1 MVRLDRMETFAEGI
15 ATRVPFALP
24 LAILRAHLDEA
35 VLVSDEDLR
44 RAVLV
49 LAETVRQ
56 TAEGAGAASTAAA
69 LRLRAQLRGKT
80 VVQHHVGD
88 VARDLRR
95 PRPRRRRGGYAACC
109 GVRDPVRGA
118 RGRVPGTSRGGRAM
132 THRER
137 IDAAVRGERPDR
149 VPAAVWRHFPGD
161 DQRAE
166 QMARVH
172 IEHYRVYDL
181 DLLKVTPASG
191 YYGDDWG
198 LRAGFKP
205 NREGVRH
212 YTDRPIK
219 KAADWERLKRV
230 DPSQGVYGREAHA
243 IRLVAEAV
251 GREVPVLETVFS
263 PLSVARTLAGE
274 QATVRYLR
282 EEPEA
287 LHRGLEVI
295 ADVTAAFVR
304 EVIAAGADGVFF
316 STQMATTDLLTEEE
330 YEEFGRPYDLRVL
343 DAASGALTF
352 LHLHGQNVMFD
363 LVASYP
369 IQILNWHA
377 RETAPTIAEARARV
391 STCLA
396 CGIDAWNTL
405 AKASPEEVA
414 REVRAAVADTG
425 GRGHIVTTGCV
436 MPVDTPE
443 ANIRAAIAAAREA

>member
-1 MVRLDRMETFAEGI
+1 
-15 ATRVPFALP
+15 
-24 LAILRAHLDEA
+24 
-35 VLVSDEDLR
+35 
-44 RAVLV
+44 
-49 LAETVRQ
+49 
-56 TAEGAGAASTAAA
+56 
-69 LRLRAQLRGKT
+69 
-80 VVQHHVGD
+80 
-88 VARDLRR
+88 
-95 PRPRRRRGGYAACC
+95 
-109 GVRDPVRGA
+109 
-118 RGRVPGTSRGGRAM
+118 M

-137 IDAAVRGERPDR
+137 IEVAVRGGRPDH
-149 VPAAVWRHFPGD
+149 VPIAVWRHFPGD

-166 QMARVH
+166 RMAAAHVA
-172 IEHYRVYDL
+172 HYRAYDP

-198 LRAGFKP
+198 LRAGYKP

-212 YTDRPIK
+212 YADRPIK
-219 KAADWERLKRV
+219 KAADWARLKRL
-230 DPSQGVYGREAHA
+230 DLSHGAYGREQHA
-243 IRLVAEAV
+243 IRLIAEAV

-263 PLSVARTLAGE
+263 PLSIARTLAGE

-282 EEPEA
+282 EDPDA
-287 LHRGLEVI
+287 LHHGLDII

-304 EVIAAGADGVFF
+304 EVLGAGAGGVFF
-316 STQMATTDLLTEEE
+316 STQMATTDLLTVEE

-343 DAASGALTF
+343 EAAGDGLVF

-363 LVASYP
+363 LVANYP

-396 CGIDAWNTL
+396 CGLDAWNTL
-405 AKASPEEVA
+405 AEATPEAVA
-414 REVRAAVADTG
+414 REVQSAIADTG

-443 ANIRAAIAAAREA
+443 ANIRAAVAAARET